1 MVVQGAQ
8 TNGMTAGMNSGA
20 FSGAA
25 GLPES
30 FDQYRPPAQF
40 SMDDTSKIPP
50 PAFDTA
56 AEMPDFP
63 SQRMSVP
70 QSKLTGA
77 PLKENKVQSSMFEAA
92 PLPNSMAQQSRPQD
106 HILHM
111 LMESQGGADQIAQIN
126 TPVIKERP
134 TGVEPHM
141 VQTNK
146 AGPRG
151 DADMGAY
158 EGHMEGGVRQGSGQC
173 VYKNGNKYEGDWQ
186 NNLRHGRGTMHYASS
201 ASYDGE
207 WQEGERSGH
216 GVMKY
221 KDGGTYEGQWLRDL
235 KHGYGCFKFAS
246 HANYTGQWF
255 EGKMHG
261 QGTYTFADGQKFH
274 GEFDRNLKN
283 GFGTHVYTNG
293 DQWDGVWVGDK
304 PHGAGLYIAYDQ
316 PDTKI
321 KSTFIKQGDPIPVD
335 GRAAPADDALRK
347 EDKVRIL
354 QEGEEAA
361 RKARLRAENA
371 AQMAADARKLM
382 HKVLDDTTT
391 LLGLTADLD

>member
-1 MVVQGAQ
+1 M
-8 TNGMTAGMNSGA
+8 
-20 FSGAA
+20 
-25 GLPES
+25 
-30 FDQYRPPAQF
+30 
-40 SMDDTSKIPP
+40 
-50 PAFDTA
+50 
-56 AEMPDFP
+56 
-63 SQRMSVP
+63 
-70 QSKLTGA
+70 
-77 PLKENKVQSSMFEAA
+77 QSSMFEAA

-274 GEFDRNLKN
+274 GEFDRNLKCAPPAHALRCLSPLLPAPARA
-283 GFGTHVYTNG
+283 TSVSPLRP
-293 DQWDGVWVGDK
+293 GVFEAVRARPK
-304 PHGAGLYIAYDQ
+304 P
-316 PDTKI
+316 P
-321 KSTFIKQGDPIPVD
+321 TFACSMHAALTAVSRA
-335 GRAAPADDALRK
+335 GRA
-347 EDKVRIL
+347 
-354 QEGEEAA
+354 G
-361 RKARLRAENA
+361 
-371 AQMAADARKLM
+371 
-382 HKVLDDTTT
+382 TG
-391 LLGLTADLD
+391 LGRMSTQTATSGMEYG